1 MPVPRGVSGTAR
13 YAGPHG
19 SVPAPAVRFACGSR
33 PVLGQRARREQ
44 QASREEGADGCES
57 ESFGCVRG

>member
-1 MPVPRGVSGTAR
+1 MDSDASGAAR
-13 YAGPHG
+13 YAGLRG
-19 SVPAPAVRFACGSR
+19 SVPAPAVRFACGTR
-33 PVLGQRARREQ
+33 PLLGQCARREE